1 VANLVYKRVSTDQQS
16 TDRQNLVLDKAG
28 IEDPVAFEEDGG
40 NEQGRKWNGEQEE
53 TQDPGREVDPAVAVG
68 ELGQCSHLVEE
79 IWVGDSP
86 HYQLVTYGFS
96 EHAQQQWLG
105 NDTEAFRVTV

>member
-1 VANLVYKRVSTDQQS
+1 VLRATAIARTVDTRRDCAAGSSRST
-16 TDRQNLVLDKAG
+16 
-28 IEDPVAFEEDGG
+28 EYP

-53 TQDPGREVDPAVAVG
+53 THDPGREVDRAVAVG